1 MKKEKIA
8 TLPWHMVPTIVA
20 LAGPTM
26 LEQLMQTAVQYIDT
40 AMVGTLGTYATA
52 AVGSTS
58 TVNWLIG
65 STISALGIGFLSFVA
80 AVQYIDTA
88 MVGTLGTYATAAVG
102 STSTVNWLIGSTISA
117 LGIGFLSFVARA
129 CGAGDRERAGK
140 AASQAVL
147 AVLIVGIFF
156 TVLTLGLSGYVPGW
170 MQVSPEI
177 QPLASQYFFILY
189 SPMLARTAILIFGT
203 LLRSAGD
210 SKTPMQVGLL
220 VNLINVVLN
229 FLLIYPAIHLGPI
242 TIPGAGM
249 GVIGAALASAVAFA
263 VGGICITVAL
273 WHHPVISPKGQAL
286 RPDWSVLKPCL
297 RVALPNAAQRFCTS
311 LGFVAFASMINS
323 IGDVATAAHTIANT
337 VESAFYI
344 PGFGMQTAA
353 ATLSG
358 NALGAFASM
367 INSIGD
373 VATAAH
379 TIANTVESA
388 FYIPGFGMQTAA
400 ATLSGN
406 ALGARDKRKI
416 KDLGKMILILETGL
430 MIVSGSLLFL
440 FAPNMMTL
448 FSKDPEVIALG
459 ATVLRMVAISEP
471 FYGVAIILE
480 GVMQGVGK
488 TLMPFV
494 FGVSGMWGIRILGT
508 YVCTQMLGFG
518 LVAAWGCMIAHN
530 MLLFVLFSIYYASGR
545 WNPLE
550 EQKSR
555 KKLENTT

>member
-8 TLPWHMVPTIVA
+8 ALPWHMVPTIVA

-26 LEQLMQTAVQYIDT
+26 LEQLMQT
-40 AMVGTLGTYATA
+40 
-52 AVGSTS
+52 
-58 TVNWLIG
+58 
-65 STISALGIGFLSFVA
+65 

-170 MQVSPEI
+170 MQVSLEI

-229 FLLIYPAIHLGPI
+229 FLLIYPAIHLGSI

-311 LGFVAFASMINS
+311 LGFV
-323 IGDVATAAHTIANT
+323 
-337 VESAFYI
+337 
-344 PGFGMQTAA
+344 
-353 ATLSG
+353 
-358 NALGAFASM
+358 AFASM

-508 YVCTQMLGFG
+508 YVCTKMLGFG

-555 KKLENTT
+555 KKLEKTT